1 MSSLLKLAPAKM
13 TKRDL
18 KQKTTLVCILN
29 KTERANHLSSVTL
42 AQISKPD
49 TLVAGPPK
57 GAGLQLTMS
66 QLGHEKRL

>member
-29 KTERANHLSSVTL
+29 KTERANHLSPVTL

-49 TLVAGPPK
+49 TLVARAPK

-66 QLGHEKRL
+66 QLGWA

>member
-29 KTERANHLSSVTL
+29 KTERANHLSPVTL

-49 TLVAGPPK
+49 TLVATK

-66 QLGHEKRL
+66 QLEQAKCL